1 MKLIFC
7 PNCQDV
13 IKMAQT
19 KRSCVCGKSWGQ
31 YHGPLQATY
40 GGLTIPL
47 GFDNH
52 SLRDSIQWWKSN
64 EREVLGTRFTAF
76 IIPATAETC
85 VPETVAESSH
95 TKPNNC
101 S

>member
-19 KRSCVCGKSWGQ
+19 KRSCACGKSWGQ
-31 YHGPLQATY
+31 YHGPLQATF
-40 GGLTIPL
+40 GGMTIPL

-52 SLRDSIQWWKSN
+52 SLRDAIQLWKTK
-64 EREVLGTRFTAF
+64 ERVELGCRFTAF
-76 IIPATAETC
+76 IMPSTAPTC
-85 VPETVAESSH
+85 VPEQVGESH
-95 TKPNNC
+95 KKPNNC